1 MPHRDSEDY
10 KAQAIRRWE
19 QTYKNVDVSLQDAG
33 ALRKLL
39 KEAQIAQLA
48 LMIENEQLKKNSST
62 YHVDDT
68 KALRMLMAALPKAI
82 FVKDIQDN
90 YRVLFWNN
98 YTSEFM
104 GHTVGQATGKTDY
117 ELFPEDTADVIR
129 RLDRQAARESLQQPD
144 TTYTSGSTFY
154 GIQRSVIK
162 DTGGEPL
169 FLVGSAVTTT
179 SELEYEREQLHQNVE
194 AIHQSEEAILLFKDK
209 KLYECNQKALELYGV
224 EKKETLKDLSLLDVS
239 PPYQPNG
246 KASSRFIYN
255 QIRAFKKLGHCRFY
269 WLHQRLDKS
278 LFHAIITISLV
289 NYGTQ
294 ELVRV
299 VVQNISETINERI
312 ALQQI
317 SLVAQKSQNTVAIL
331 NDEGLIEWVNKGF
344 ENMTGYQAQEVV
356 GQHFASL
363 LQQEMEVEQ
372 TLNLPALTDGH
383 LQDALLYG
391 SEGYRKD
398 GSKYW
403 RLTSVTPFVN
413 SLNTMK
419 YLLVES
425 DLTEQKQVLAIL
437 EKEQQ
442 TSKSIIRAARSSDRL
457 KDIER
462 IAHFGHWELDWK
474 TKSEY
479 WSEELYHILDYDL
492 SITPNRGAL
501 HNKVHK
507 EDLEALQKAYDK
519 LWQHQQ
525 GFQQN
530 YKIKTA
536 TGATKYIEEDCKGEF
551 NEKGQLLR
559 VVGIV
564 RDVTEQQAQNQQLDE
579 SHQAVDDLE
588 YALNQSTMVL
598 MLDEHKKIISAN
610 SNFYK
615 HTGYQLEEVIGRTF
629 DMTDSSY
636 HSKWFLKIIW
646 ETTNRG
652 EVWKGELKSKDKEG
666 NTYWTDTAI
675 VPFMDEQQNV
685 SKYIVLQYDITSRK
699 EIEGELERNNEAEFA
714 KLYQQQQRYIQEIE
728 KRSIEWDR
736 FFRLST
742 EMISVMEPDGV
753 IRRVNPTFAKALHY
767 SPKDLVGR
775 SAFDFIHPNDV
786 EMSREVN
793 KAIKND
799 IYVINF
805 VNRWRNYYG
814 EYRWMSWRAVMDK
827 ETQISY
833 CVTRDIT
840 EQRLASQKIEDF
852 THTLNQTALVQVLNK
867 QEEIISVNRKF
878 CEISGYTEEEVLG
891 SLYGTFS
898 NTAFNEQLWRE
909 LHMTIRAGK
918 IWQGE
923 LQEYDKE
930 ENIYWTH
937 TSIVPFLDDR
947 GQVSHYIV
955 TQSDITSRKQLEEKL
970 REAKKEAEKNAKI
983 KEDFLANMSHEIRTP
998 MNGVLGFSRLLLQ
1011 TKMTNIQHEYAQSIY
1026 SSAENLLVIVND
1038 ILDVSKME
1046 SGTFQLKEVPFH
1058 LKKRVEESLSIL
1070 KVSVQKKKLEFNIHI
1085 DPKIPTMILGVPD
1098 RLSQVLINL
1107 VGNAIKF
1114 TKTGSIVLTISLK
1127 GDVLLFKVIDTGIGI
1142 PEDKLE
1148 IIFESFTQAES
1159 YTTREYSGTGLGLSI
1174 SKKLVS
1180 AMGGKIGV
1188 KSQLGQGSTFFFT
1201 LPFKRIEQK
1210 DNDNQEEYK
1219 KVAPPKAAVPLVL
1232 VVEDNKVNQE
1242 LVLIYLNLL
1251 ECECHLAE
1259 NGLEALDFFSKHQYD
1274 LILMD
1279 VQMPKMDGMAAT
1291 SSIREENKKVP
1302 IIAMSAHA
1310 LEREKQKCFE
1320 IGMNDYLAKPFKME
1334 ALQKVMAKYIKLPS
1348 QKEQSAT
1355 PRIQY
1360 LDNSNSE
1367 EIAATFLSS
1376 YTNVK
1381 ISKEL
1386 LVLFKEELL
1395 KLTNIME
1402 EALQTGNIQKIQ
1414 QQMHRIKP
1422 NFELFDLKEF
1432 YEWSDK
1438 IDTLASKKAS
1448 ITAIRAAY
1456 DKIKKSLPQLIERI
1470 NREVEK

>member
-19 QTYKNVDVSLQDAG
+19 QTYKNVDVSLQDAS

-48 LMIENEQLKKNSST
+48 LMIENEQLKKNCST
-62 YHVDDT
+62 YHIDDT

-90 YRVLFWNN
+90 YRILFWNN

-104 GHTVGQATGKTDY
+104 GHTVSQATGKTDY
-117 ELFPEDTADVIR
+117 ELFPEDTAAVIR
-129 RLDRQAARESLQQPD
+129 RLDRQATKQSLQQPD
-144 TTYTSGSTFY
+144 TIYTSGSNFY
-154 GIQRSVIK
+154 GIQRSIIK
-162 DTGGEPL
+162 DTAGLPL
-169 FLVGSAVTTT
+169 FLVGSAMTTT
-179 SELEYEREQLHQNVE
+179 SELEHEREQLHQNLE
-194 AIHQSEEAILLFKDK
+194 AIHQSEEAILLFKNK
-209 KLYECNQKALELYGV
+209 RLYACNQKALELYRV
-224 EKKETLKDLSLLDVS
+224 EKKETLKNLSLLEIS

-289 NYGTQ
+289 NYGIQ

-299 VVQNISETINERI
+299 VVQNISETIHQRM

-344 ENMTGYQAQEVV
+344 ENMTGYQAQEVI

-363 LQQEMEVEQ
+363 LQQDIEAEQ

-383 LQDALLYG
+383 LQDALLYEL
-391 SEGYRKD
+391 EGYRKD

-425 DLTEQKQVLAIL
+425 DLTEQKQVLATL

-442 TSKSIIRAARSSDRL
+442 TNKSIERAARSSDRL

-479 WSEELYHILDYDL
+479 WSEELYHILDYDP
-492 SITPNRGAL
+492 SITPNREAL
-501 HNKVHK
+501 YNKVHK
-507 EDLEALQKAYDK
+507 EDIEALQKAYDK

-551 NEKGQLLR
+551 NEQGQLLR

-564 RDVTEQQAQNQQLDE
+564 RDVTEQQEQNQQLDN
-579 SHQAVDDLE
+579 SHQAADDLE

-598 MLDEHKKIISAN
+598 MLDKHKKIISAN
-610 SNFYK
+610 DNFYK
-615 HTGYQLEEVIGRTF
+615 HTGYRLDDIIGRNF
-629 DMTDSSY
+629 DMIDPSY
-636 HSKWFLKIIW
+636 HSKWFLKIVW
-646 ETTNRG
+646 ETIHKG

-666 NTYWTDTAI
+666 NAYWTDTAI
-675 VPFMDEQQNV
+675 VPFLNEQQEV

-714 KLYQQQQRYIQEIE
+714 KLYQQQQRYIHEIE

-753 IRRVNPTFAKALHY
+753 IRRVNPAFAKALHY

-775 SAFDFIHPNDV
+775 SAFDFIHPDDL
-786 EMSREVN
+786 EMSKEVN
-793 KAIKND
+793 KDIKNN

-814 EYRWMSWRAVMDK
+814 DYRWMSWRVVMDK

-840 EQRLASQKIEDF
+840 EKKLAYQKTEDF

-878 CEISGYTEEEVLG
+878 CEISGYTEEEILG

-898 NTAFNEQLWRE
+898 NTALNEQLWRE
-909 LHMTIRAGK
+909 LHLTIQAGK

-923 LQEYDKE
+923 LQEYDKD

-947 GQVSHYIV
+947 GHVSHYIV
-955 TQSDITSRKQLEEKL
+955 TQADITSRKKLEERL
-970 REAKKEAEKNAKI
+970 REAKTEADRNAKI
-983 KEDFLANMSHEIRTP
+983 KENFLANMSHEIRTP

-1011 TKMTNIQHEYAQSIY
+1011 TKMTNMQHEYAQSIY

-1046 SGTFQLKEVPFH
+1046 SGTFQLKEIPFH
-1058 LKKRVEESLSIL
+1058 LRKKIEETLSIL
-1070 KVSVQKKKLEFNIHI
+1070 KVSIQKKNLEFSIHI
-1085 DPKIPTMILGVPD
+1085 DPKIPTKILGVPD

-1114 TKTGSIVLTISLK
+1114 TKTGSIILTISLEE
-1127 GDVLLFKVIDTGIGI
+1127 DTLLFKVIDTGIGI

-1148 IIFESFTQAES
+1148 IIFESFTQAEN

-1174 SKKLVS
+1174 SKKLVL

-1188 KSQLGQGSTFFFT
+1188 RSQLGKGSTFFFT
-1201 LPFKRIEQK
+1201 LPFEGVDEKHQ
-1210 DNDNQEEYK
+1210 NNQEEYK
-1219 KVAPPKAAVPLVL
+1219 KMTLPKADVPLVL

-1251 ECECHLAE
+1251 ECEYHLAE
-1259 NGLEALDFFSKHQYD
+1259 NGLEALAFFKKYQYD

-1291 SSIREENKKVP
+1291 STIRKENKKVP

-1320 IGMNDYLAKPFKME
+1320 IGMNDYIAKPFKLE
-1334 ALQKVMAKYIKLPS
+1334 GLQEKMLKYIKLPS

-1355 PRIQY
+1355 PRIQH
-1360 LDNSNSE
+1360 LDNSNPK
-1367 EIAATFLSS
+1367 EIPTTFLSN
-1376 YTNVK
+1376 YTHVK

-1395 KLTNIME
+1395 KLTNTMQ
-1402 EALQTGNIQKIQ
+1402 EALKAGNIQKIQ
-1414 QQMHRIKP
+1414 HQMHRIKP

-1432 YEWSDK
+1432 YEWSDT
-1438 IDTLASKKAS
+1438 IDTLASEKAS
-1448 ITAIRAAY
+1448 IAVIKETY
-1456 DKIKKSLPQLIERI
+1456 DKMEKVLPQLIEKI
-1470 NREVEK
+1470 NREVRK